1 MIKAKK
7 ITIIALLLAF
17 FTLGI
22 TLFCI
27 ADKKNDYVKAETSLN
42 GMDFSKSNGFQ
53 LEDALTGSPKTIEVC
68 FKLNEKSL
76 IGVNTKYRFGSILG
90 NYCDKTNAD
99 ANNLNIMIEEGKIPR
114 FYYNKSS
121 SGGLDWKVT
130 SVSFTE
136 NVWYHMAFVRDTV
149 NGKVILYVDGVK
161 KAETSYAGGDIIPG
175 GTCGNISIGKDN
187 RTNGDRKVPFQ
198 GQIAYCAMSSQIKNQ
213 EQISASKNAMLSGNV
228 NKELSTSVG
237 DLMLLDFNTV
247 HTYYTGATNLKQ
259 TPNTITATIKLNKNY
274 AVGSSGVIV
283 GNRYPKADLHS
294 FNLEINAKGHLCVFW
309 DAYKTEQLGP
319 VVEFGN
325 VDFRDGKKH
334 HIAVVRD
341 KNSRVFRLYDNG
353 VFKESSS
360 FSLGVGD
367 DITGTYPIAI
377 GNDLRAMGG
386 ERKTFKGYIYDVSL
400 YSRALSSGEIS
411 TENSISDRS
420 KITSKDYR
428 GLLYNYAFTE
438 QEAKLTYDSS
448 LSRTVSDTSGMKN
461 HLKLCSVQHYYEP
474 SDSDWFTASDDE
486 YTLIFMPDTQL
497 TVSRDVQFAGY
508 MAGPSTAGT
517 GLTKGYYYNSISELD
532 MTKTFQWIADNKD
545 AMNLSFV
552 MHMGDL
558 KHSRGVTNAS
568 YEGQNDWR
576 EWQLISGL
584 STVNESFN
592 TNGKTSYSF
601 GSMTDFDLSS
611 PWGFSILRNS
621 GIPYTVLLGN
631 HDYDDFYMYGGTG
644 RTANY
649 YNYYFSN
656 DVYNSKFANN
666 VVARYNP
673 SNMMNVIYEF
683 SSSTKNGTTIKYLV
697 VALEFGPSD
706 DMINWAKQI
715 VSQEKY
721 KNHRIIWNSHYLVY
735 SDGTYATGDSGWNPD
750 SYGYSQDAG
759 IDTNRGGEIY
769 TNLISQF
776 QNSFMSAGGHVSIE
790 SVTSR
795 TDKGV
800 KGNDIY
806 GLLFDMQ
813 DTFNN
818 RGDSFLLV
826 AKVNEKTKKIT
837 FRLYNPVLNKFYG
850 VENEFEYDFSGFE
863 VEEEDKTLENTGF
876 VSSNM
881 DVSSASVRFAD
892 DKYSTA
898 VRFTTL
904 IKKFDFDKVASISGA
919 KFGMVLIP
927 KYRLNGDLTVDTFGA
942 TNINITNYYMD
953 EEINGVA
960 YKKAVVVVYD
970 IPQDHFGD
978 AIAIRA
984 FVNYNGKYIYSQTKS
999 KSLTGVA
1006 LDHVKQRPNDKAL
1019 LSDYINLTVNK
1030 IIGKDTSYRYDVPY
1044 ESGFLPSVSIIR
1056 GVSGKE
1062 IEGLVKYENGTLTYK
1077 VEYQVADV
1085 WDGSVAT
1092 AFEGGTGT
1100 KNDPYLIATGAQ
1112 LAYLASLS
1120 NAKTSGLFASGTY
1133 YKLTSNI
1140 DLNNLPW
1147 TPVCYHGG
1155 TGTSY
1160 NYFCG
1165 NFDGN
1170 GYTIA
1175 NVYFNDTSKIG
1186 VGLFGS
1192 LQNATVTN
1200 LTVTG
1205 NITAKNRIGGLA
1217 YYSQASAINNVI
1229 SCVNIKAVGGGTGD
1243 DKNIGGIIGAID
1255 DNSSG
1260 EPTILTNCSY
1270 LGDITATGVKYVGG
1284 ITGYSNL
1291 SRIEKCYNYSTLNCR
1306 VEAVGGIV
1314 GRIENEITTS
1324 GIYTISEIVNY
1335 GVIYGL
1341 YDSVGSV
1348 YGTRKGSNNKFN
1360 SCVNYGD
1367 IYGKNG
1373 GVDVNYS
1380 SSNIW
1385 DGSVATSYASGSGTS
1400 ADPYIIST
1408 GAQLA
1413 YLAESTNASPSSTS
1427 GKYYKLGGNID
1438 LNNLPWTPIAY
1449 HGGTGT
1455 SYIYFQGNFNGNGYV
1470 ISNLYFN
1477 DGTKQGVGLF
1487 GSLYNA
1493 TLTDFS
1499 VTGNITASNRV
1510 GGIAFYAQRK
1520 TTITKVNN
1528 YVNVTASNGNSAT
1541 TDVKY
1546 VGGMIGVIQGAVVS
1560 GTYYVPV
1567 IKDCSNFG
1575 VISGGSYVTSVG
1587 GIAGNCLYSRIENCL
1602 NYGEIKGYSSDIGGI
1617 VGSTGSTTLS
1627 KSIYSRILS
1636 CTNYANV
1643 SSTVNVVGG
1652 IVGRIYAT
1660 SSNQTELNGNDN
1672 YGKVSGE
1679 GGVGGIV
1686 GISQISENKAKITNC
1701 NTVADGDRNI
1711 VGTGNF
1717 VGGIVGHDG
1726 NSIITECNNRKAVEG
1741 AGAVGGIVGKA
1752 TNKNQAFDNSTS
1764 ITVDISSTITDCKN
1778 YANVTA
1784 SGDYAGGIIGSANN
1798 AVLSGSNSNCTVK
1811 GSGKNSGKGFGG
1823 IVGWCAESTTVTNC
1837 KNKGGIVQGYSLVG
1851 GVAGC
1856 KGASATID
1864 SASTNSSVVMS
1875 INSTTGVTVTT
1886 GTADNN
1892 YIGTLIGQSR

>member
-1 MIKAKK
+1 M
-7 ITIIALLLAF
+7 F
-17 FTLGI
+17 FTVGI
-22 TLFCI
+22 TLFCV
-27 ADKKNDYVKAETSLN
+27 ANKKTDIIKAETSLS

-53 LEDALTGSPKTIEVC
+53 LEDALTGSPKTIEVY
-68 FKLNEKSL
+68 FKLNKKSL
-76 IGVNTKYRFGSILG
+76 IGVNTKYRFGTVLG
-90 NYCDKTNAD
+90 NFSDKTGAD
-99 ANNLNIMIEEGKIPR
+99 ENNLNITIEEGKIPR

-121 SGGLDWKVT
+121 SGGLDWKIT

-149 NGKVILYVDGVK
+149 NNKVILYVDGVQ
-161 KAETSYAGGDIIPG
+161 KAETSYSGGDIIPG

-187 RTNGDRKVPFQ
+187 RTNGDKKVPFQ
-198 GQIAYCAMSSQIKNQ
+198 GQIAYVAMSSQIKTQ
-213 EQISASKNAMLSGNV
+213 SQVQASKNAMLNGNV
-228 NKELSTSVG
+228 NKELSSSIA
-237 DLMLLDFNTV
+237 DLILLDFNTV
-247 HTYYTGATNLKQ
+247 HTYYTSETNLKQ

-319 VVEFGN
+319 IVEFGT
-325 VDFRDGKKH
+325 VDFRDGEKH

-353 VFKESSS
+353 VLKESSS
-360 FSLGVGD
+360 FSVGVGD

-386 ERKTFKGYIYDVSL
+386 ERKPFKGYIYDVSL
-400 YSRALSSGEIS
+400 YSRSLSSGEI
-411 TENSISDRS
+411 TAENSIPDRS
-420 KITSKDYR
+420 KVTSKDYM
-428 GLLYNYAFTE
+428 GLLYNYTFTE

-448 LSRTVSDTSGMKN
+448 LSKTVSDTSGMN
-461 HLKLCSVQHYYEP
+461 NNLKLCSVQHYYEP
-474 SDSDWFTASDDE
+474 SDSEWFKASDDE

-568 YEGQNDWR
+568 YAGQNDWR

-601 GSMTDFDLSS
+601 GTMTDFDLSS
-611 PWGFSILRNS
+611 PWGFGILRNS
-621 GIPYTVLLGN
+621 GIPYTVILGN

-666 VVARYNP
+666 VVARYDSN
-673 SNMMNVIYEF
+673 NMMNVIYEF
-683 SSSTKNGTTIKYLV
+683 SSSTKNGTTVKYLV

-735 SDGTYATGDSGWNPD
+735 SDGTYATGDSNWNPD
-750 SYGYSQDAG
+750 TYGYSQDDG

-769 TNLISQF
+769 SSLISQF
-776 QNSFMSAGGHVSIE
+776 QNSFMAAGGHVSIE
-790 SVTSR
+790 SVTGR

-800 KGNDIY
+800 NGNDIY

-818 RGDSFLLV
+818 RGDSFILV

-850 VENEFEYDFSGFE
+850 VENEFEYDFSGYE

-876 VSSNM
+876 TSSDM

-892 DKYSTA
+892 ETYSTA

-904 IKKFDFDKVASISGA
+904 IKKSDFEKVSFLSGA

-927 KYRLNGDLTVDTFGA
+927 KYRLSGDLTVSTFGA
-942 TNINITNYYMD
+942 TSINITNYYMNA
-953 EEINGVA
+953 EINGEA

-978 AIAIRA
+978 AIALRA
-984 FVNYNGKYIYSQTKS
+984 FVYYNGKYIYSQTKY

-1006 LDHVKQRPNDKAL
+1006 IDHIRQNPNDQERL
-1019 LSDYINLTVNK
+1019 TDYVNLTVNK
-1030 IIGKDTSYRYDVPY
+1030 TISKDTFYRYDIPY
-1044 ESGFLPSVSIIR
+1044 ESGFLPSVSVIR
-1056 GVSGKE
+1056 GISGKE
-1062 IEGLVKYENGTLTYK
+1062 AEGLVKYENGTLTYM
-1077 VEYQVADV
+1077 VNYQVADV

-1092 AFEGGTGT
+1092 AFDGGTGT
-1100 KNDPYLIATGAQ
+1100 KDNPYLISTGAQ

-1120 NAKTSGLFASGTY
+1120 NAKTSGLFASGVY

-1147 TPVCYHGG
+1147 TPICYHGG
-1155 TGTSY
+1155 TGTTY

-1175 NVYFNDTSKIG
+1175 NVYFNDTTKIG

-1192 LQNATVTN
+1192 LQNATVSN

-1217 YYSQASAINNVI
+1217 YYSQASNVNNVI
-1229 SCVNIKAVGGGTGD
+1229 SCVNVNAVGGGTSD
-1243 DKNIGGIIGAID
+1243 DKNIGGIFGAID
-1255 DNSSG
+1255 KNSSG
-1260 EPTILTNCSY
+1260 DATILTNCSY

-1284 ITGYSNL
+1284 IAGYSNL

-1314 GRIENEITTS
+1314 GRIDNEITTS
-1324 GIYTISEIVNY
+1324 GIYTISETVNY
-1335 GVIYGL
+1335 GVLYGL

-1348 YGTRKGSNNKFN
+1348 YGTRKGSENRLN

-1373 GVDVNYS
+1373 GVDINYS

-1413 YLAESTNASPSSTS
+1413 YLAESTNSSPSSTS

-1455 SYIYFQGNFNGNGYV
+1455 DYIYFQGNFNGNGYV

-1477 DGTKQGVGLF
+1477 DDTKQGVGLF

-1493 TLTDFS
+1493 TLTNFS

-1520 TTITKVNN
+1520 TTISNVNS
-1528 YVNVTASNGNSAT
+1528 YVDVTARNGNNVTSN
-1541 TDVKY
+1541 VKY
-1546 VGGMIGVIQGAVVS
+1546 VGGIVGVAQGAVENS
-1560 GTYYVPV
+1560 AYYVPN
-1567 IKDCSNFG
+1567 IKNCSNFG
-1575 VISGGSYVTSVG
+1575 VISGSGYVTDVG
-1587 GIAGNCLYSRIENCL
+1587 GIAGNCIYTRIESCV
-1602 NYGEIKGYSSDIGGI
+1602 NYGAVKGYSSDTGGI
-1617 VGSTGSTTLS
+1617 VGSTGSSTLS
-1627 KSIYSRILS
+1627 NSIYSKILS

-1643 SSTVNVVGG
+1643 TSTVNVVGG

-1660 SSNQTELNGNDN
+1660 STNQTELNGNDN
-1672 YGKVSGE
+1672 YGKVSGQ

-1686 GISQISENKAKITNC
+1686 GVAQISENKIIITNC
-1701 NTVADGDRNI
+1701 NTVADRDRNI
-1711 VGTGNF
+1711 VGTGDY

-1726 NSIITECNNRKAVEG
+1726 NSIITACYNRKAVEG
-1741 AGAVGGIVGKA
+1741 ASAVGGIVGKG
-1752 TNKNQAFDNSTS
+1752 TNKNQAFTNSTS
-1764 ITVDISSTITDCKN
+1764 IISDISSTITDCKN
-1778 YANVTA
+1778 FANVTG
-1784 SGDYAGGIIGSANN
+1784 SGNYVGGIIGSANN
-1798 AVLSGSNSNCTVK
+1798 AVLSGSNSNCTVT
-1811 GSGKNSGKGFGG
+1811 GSGTTAGKGFGG

-1837 KNKGGIVQGYSLVG
+1837 SNKGGIVQGFSLVG
-1851 GVAGC
+1851 GIAGY

-1864 SASTNSSVVMS
+1864 NSSTNASVVRK
-1875 INSTTGVTVTT
+1875 INSATGVTVET
-1886 GTADNN
+1886 GTANNN
-1892 YIGTLIGQSR
+1892 YIGTLIGQSK